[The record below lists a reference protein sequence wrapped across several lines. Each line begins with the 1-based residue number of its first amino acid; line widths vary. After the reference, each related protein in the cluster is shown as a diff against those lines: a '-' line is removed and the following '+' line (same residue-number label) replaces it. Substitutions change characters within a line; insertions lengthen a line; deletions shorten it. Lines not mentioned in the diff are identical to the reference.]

1 MRLSTGKPSWRKMHV
16 RSAAHSGCPP
26 RHGPHRKET
35 HPPPVLNQLL
45 PVDLIQP
52 RNPNVVP
59 LGIHQPCPQLLILP
73 SHGLKHHLRC
83 RLCRV
88 PVPQECLHPKP
99 SVDWGDAATAIA
111 VAICLLLLRQPQSRD
126 LSRQSVDMIL
136 RLGFK
141 SVLESYL
148 LLAKLRR
155 IELIPP
161 TYRRDVPSR
170 AFVRAH

>member
-1 MRLSTGKPSWRKMHV
+1 MRLSTGKPSCRKIHV
-16 RSAAHSGCPP
+16 RLVARSERRP
-26 RHGPHRKET
+26 RCKLHQVGAYPS
-35 HPPPVLNQLL
+35 PVLNQLL

-99 SVDWGDAATAIA
+99 SVDWGDAATAVAI
-111 VAICLLLLRQPQSRD
+111 AICLLLLRQPQSRD
-126 LSRQSVDMIL
+126 LSRQPVDMIL

-141 SVLESYL
+141 SILESYL

-155 IELIPP
+155 I
-161 TYRRDVPSR
+161 
-170 AFVRAH
+170 